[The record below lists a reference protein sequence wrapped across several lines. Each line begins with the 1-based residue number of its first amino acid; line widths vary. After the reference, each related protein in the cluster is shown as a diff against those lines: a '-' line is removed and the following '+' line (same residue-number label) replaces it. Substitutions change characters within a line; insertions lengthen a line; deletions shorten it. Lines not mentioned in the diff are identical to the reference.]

1 LWNGNYAALWVLMM
15 SYAVKE
21 IFYTL
26 QGEGAQTGRAAVFC
40 RFAGCNLWSG
50 RESDR
55 ATAVCRFCDTEFVG
69 VDGPGGGKF
78 DSAEDLAVAIERT
91 WPENS
96 GQNGSRLGK
105 RFVVCTGGEPL
116 LQLDTKLIA
125 ALHERDFEIAVESNG
140 TIAAPAGVDWL
151 CISPKAGAE
160 LAQRSGDELKL
171 VYPQAGADP
180 AEFERLPFR
189 HFFLQPMDG
198 PSRTAN
204 TELALHYCLA
214 HPQWRLSLQTHKF
227 LGIP

>member
-1 LWNGNYAALWVLMM
+1 M

-50 RESDR
+50 READR
-55 ATAVCRFCDTEFVG
+55 QSAICRFCDTDFA
-69 VDGPGGGKF
+69 DANGPGGGKF
-78 DSAEDLAVAIERT
+78 ATAEALADAVEEKWA
-91 WPENS
+91 S
-96 GQNGSRLGK
+96 GGAGA

-116 LQLDTKLIA
+116 LQLDAGVIA
-125 ALHERDFEIAVESNG
+125 ALHARGFEIAVETNG
-140 TIAAPAGVDWL
+140 TVAAPAGIDWL

-160 LAQRSGDELKL
+160 LKQTSGDELKL
-171 VYPQAGADP
+171 VYPQAGAEP
-180 AEFERLPFR
+180 ERFAVLEFR

-198 PSRTAN
+198 PDRARN
-204 TELALHYCLA
+204 TEMALRYCLED
-214 HPQWRLSLQTHKF
+214 PQWRLSLQTHKI